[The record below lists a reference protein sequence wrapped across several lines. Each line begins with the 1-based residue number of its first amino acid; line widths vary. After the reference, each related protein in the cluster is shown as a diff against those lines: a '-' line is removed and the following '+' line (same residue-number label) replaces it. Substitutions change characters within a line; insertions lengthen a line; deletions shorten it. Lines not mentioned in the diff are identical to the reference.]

1 MYVNTSDL
9 PRLFGLMALAAIC
22 NIAVAQPIQIGSEK
36 GATRRLADGEE
47 HSLSTPEL
55 IEVGRQL
62 FSASWTR
69 EEGAGRPLSKGTG
82 DPLSDPS
89 RALTFP
95 FGFNRISAPDSNSC
109 TGCHNLPF
117 PGGGGDI
124 VANVFVLAQRFDFAT
139 FDENDPVPLRGAVDE
154 TGNRVRLQEI
164 GNSRGTIGMFGA
176 GYIEMLSRSMTSAL
190 QAQRDALAPGGTV
203 NLQALGVGFGRLSRR
218 SDGTYDTS
226 RVEGLPAISLG
237 GNPPNLIVR
246 PFHQAGAVVSIRQFT
261 NNAMNH
267 HHGIQAT
274 ERFGTGDPDGD
285 GFIDELNRAEVT
297 AVAVFQA
304 TLQVPGRV
312 IPRNEAVRAAIAR
325 GERLFKDIGCGD
337 CHRPDLPLAD
347 THYTE
352 PNPYN
357 PAGNLRPRDVAAP
370 LSIDLNDPLL
380 PGVRL
385 RAGKDGVTRVP
396 AYTDLRLHR
405 LYESGDPNCEQ
416 LNQSNGSLHS
426 ESCTFLTRKLWGA
439 ASEPGYGHHGQ
450 FTTLREAIEAHA
462 GEATFVMNAY
472 WARGN
477 ADRDDIIE
485 FLKSLRTLQ
494 ESVKAPAV
502 DERLVPTHW
511 PATAGRAS
519 E

>member
-1 MYVNTSDL
+1 MHGNGGYVWKL
-9 PRLFGLMALAAIC
+9 LGPVALAVAW
-22 NIAVAQPIQIGSEK
+22 NVAVAQQAQIGSER

-47 HSLSTPEL
+47 YSLPTPEL
-55 IEVGRQL
+55 IGAGRQL

-89 RALTFP
+89 RSLTFP
-95 FGFNRISAPDSNSC
+95 FGFNRISAPDANSC
-109 TGCHNLPF
+109 AGCHNLPF

-154 TGNRVRLQEI
+154 TGSRARLQEI

-176 GYIEMLSRSMTSAL
+176 GYIEMLSRAMTSAL

-203 NLQALGVGFGRLSRR
+203 ELQALGVGFGRLSRR
-218 SDGTYDTS
+218 TDGTYDTS

-237 GNPPNLIVR
+237 GSPPNLIVR

-267 HHGIQAT
+267 HHGIQAS

-285 GFIDELNRAEVT
+285 GFVAEMSRAEIT
-297 AVAVFQA
+297 AVSVYQA

-312 IPRNEAVRAAIAR
+312 IPRDENVRAAIAR
-325 GERLFKDIGCGD
+325 GERLFNDVGCSG

-357 PAGNLRPRDVAAP
+357 PAGNLRLGDVGAP
-370 LSIDLNDPLL
+370 LSVDLNDPSL

-385 RAGKDGVTRVP
+385 RAGKDGVTHVP

-426 ESCTFLTRKLWGA
+426 ESCWFLTRKLWGA

-450 FTTLREAIEAHA
+450 FTTLRDAVEAHS
-462 GEATFVMNAY
+462 GEATAVMNAY
-472 WARGN
+472 WARAA
-477 ADRDDIIE
+477 ADRDDLVE
-485 FLKSLRTLQ
+485 FLKSLRTLPDF
-494 ESVKAPAV
+494 VKAPAV
-502 DERLVPTHW
+502 DERLVPTPW
-511 PATAGRAS
+511 PAAGARP
-519 E
+519 

>member
-1 MYVNTSDL
+1 MCFNTSDL
-9 PRLFGLMALAAIC
+9 PRLVGLMALTVIC
-22 NIAVAQPIQIGSEK
+22 NVAVAQSSQIGSEK
-36 GATRRLADGEE
+36 GASRRLVDGEE
-47 HSLSTPEL
+47 YSMPTSEL

-109 TGCHNLPF
+109 SGCHNLPF

-154 TGNRVRLQEI
+154 TGNRARLQDI
-164 GNSRGTIGMFGA
+164 GNSRGTIGMFGS
-176 GYIEMLSRSMTSAL
+176 GYVEMLARSMTSIL
-190 QAQRDALAPGGTV
+190 QAQRDALAPGGSV
-203 NLQALGVGFGRLSRR
+203 SLQALGVGFGRLSRR
-218 SDGTYDTS
+218 SDGTYDTG
-226 RVEGLPAISLG
+226 RVEGLPAISLAG
-237 GNPPNLIVR
+237 SPPNLIVR
-246 PFHQAGAVVSIRQFT
+246 PFHQSGAVVSIRQFT

-267 HHGIQAT
+267 HHGIQST
-274 ERFGTGDPDGD
+274 ERFGFGDPDGD
-285 GFIDELNRAEVT
+285 GFVAEMSRAEVT
-297 AVAVFQA
+297 AVSVFQA

-325 GERLFKDIGCGD
+325 GERLFKDVGCSD

-357 PAGNLRPRDVAAP
+357 PAGNLRLGDVGAP
-370 LSIDLNDPLL
+370 LSIDLNDPSL
-380 PGVRL
+380 PGFRL
-385 RAGKDGVTRVP
+385 RADRDGITRVP

-426 ESCTFLTRKLWGA
+426 ESCWFLTRKLWGA

-450 FTTLREAIEAHA
+450 FTTLREAVEAHS
-462 GEATFVMNAY
+462 GEATEVMSRY
-472 WARGN
+472 WARSG
-477 ADRDDIIE
+477 ADRDDIVE
-485 FLKSLRTLQ
+485 FLKSLRTL
-494 ESVKAPAV
+494 PATAKSPVV
-502 DERLVPTHW
+502 DERLVPVPW
-511 PATAGRAS
+511 PAVDSRH
-519 E
+519 